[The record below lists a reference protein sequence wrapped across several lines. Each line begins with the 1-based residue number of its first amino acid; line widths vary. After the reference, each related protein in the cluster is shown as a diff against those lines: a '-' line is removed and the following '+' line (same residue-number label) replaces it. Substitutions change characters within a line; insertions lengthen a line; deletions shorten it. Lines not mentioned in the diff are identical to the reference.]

1 MAVHKYTS
9 WGRTRRP
16 KPASG
21 NDGDYITGS
30 VGVLNLNQL
39 NKNQFNAT
47 NGIYKTENQ
56 RYAHIACSGSST
68 VSNVFVYS
76 HAMAC
81 WHELV
86 QIDPTDSSNRDSIVV
101 GNDQYV
107 IVDING
113 ADYIS
118 LKSGSLS
125 QVTMAF
131 STF

>member
-1 MAVHKYTS
+1 MSIHRYNS

-21 NDGDYITGS
+21 NDGDFITGS
-30 VGVLNLNQL
+30 TLVALNQL
-39 NKNQFNAT
+39 TTSSFTNA
-47 NGIYKTENQ
+47 NGCYRTENQ

-68 VSNVFVYS
+68 VTNVFAYNY
-76 HAMAC
+76 AFGC
-81 WHELV
+81 WHELKTV
-86 QIDPTDSSNRDSIVV
+86 NPADGSRDSIAVSN
-101 GNDQYV
+101 GEHI

-113 ADYIS
+113 ADWIS
-118 LKSGSLS
+118 LTSGSLS